1 VTTIVFLHAHPDDES
16 TQTSGAMAR
25 ASAEG
30 DRVVVVYATNG
41 DHGDAPEDLA
51 DGETVVH
58 RRRVEAEA
66 SAQATGTQQIV
77 WLGYA
82 DSGMSG
88 WDQNDAEGALHGADV
103 DVVAKQLAAVLDE
116 EDADVLVGYDWHGNY
131 GHPDHVKVHHV
142 AHRAAELAAR
152 RPRLL
157 ESTMNRTR
165 MAADRQARLDRGE
178 KVDWDP
184 QRADGRREPARLDR
198 GGDLLGGGRV
208 PLPRAA
214 ARRRPRACEPG
225 RHRLDAVHARR
236 RVCAHVRRRVLHRA
250 RTDRADREGL
260 ALLPPGL
267 SRRSRTRLP
276 EAVGAVA

>member
-1 VTTIVFLHAHPDDES
+1 MTTIVFLHAHPDDES

-25 ASAEG
+25 ASAQG

-178 KVDWDP
+178 EVDWDP
-184 QRADGRREPARLDR
+184 SAPMDDGNPLGSTEEEISWEVDVSPYLEQR
-198 GGDLLGGGRV
+198 
-208 PLPRAA
+208 RAA
-214 ARRRPRACEPG
+214 VRAHASQGDTAWMRSMPDDEFALMFGAEYYIEPG
-225 RHRLDAVHARR
+225 RTEPIEKGWPFR
-236 RVCAHVRRRVLHRA
+236 
-250 RTDRADREGL
+250 
-260 ALLPPGL
+260 PPD
-267 SRRSRTRLP
+267 
-276 EAVGAVA
+276 